1 MSLDNHFVFIGWMP
15 EEVLVLRKLGRGF
28 AQIATDLYNV
38 GAFLAIIIKG
48 LISVYSVFIRVPF
61 GKI

>member
-1 MSLDNHFVFIGWMP
+1 MP
-15 EEVLVLRKLGRGF
+15 EEVLVLRKLGHGF

-38 GAFLAIIIKG
+38 GASLPIIIEA

-61 GKI
+61 GKN